1 MADGGPGDLNNVNS
15 LLGEIVQ
22 KLTQADSLT
31 RSIKGNSSGMGTGL
45 RGAASG
51 GGAIGVATGS
61 TNMMPQMQQVTFN
74 GETSDQAIVSRYKE
88 ASNFLNTA
96 LPKDSTTGIAL
107 AKIAGKTALGVAAAG
122 FMAAPTYQEVAGR
135 AANYFGASLA
145 GGPTWNTLAKSTESV
160 INGSFGMG
168 LSSTLGGSN
177 AAAIAASRGVT
188 PGSAQY
194 NSLMASVGGAARGMN
209 MANENATV
217 ALTGMTQGGMSANLY
232 AAGISTYDPATG
244 KARSTTQIFNQLYDR
259 MSMGQGKMTTEELNN
274 SIQGGMLGSQMRAM
288 GMSQDQQALF
298 SQVYRSRNSG
308 GSGDIAAMSGAG
320 NPLASKLGLVASET
334 NVLDAYT
341 QPVLK
346 GFEEAANVIKTQF
359 NPKLIDAAD
368 ALGRL
373 SGWAGALSES
383 RTGPAI
389 MAMIGTITAAI
400 SGLLGM
406 AATALA
412 ARIGVGALGAA
423 GGAAGASAFLPGAV
437 AGLAAGGVGY
447 VTGKGANALGDAVGA
462 SNTTTRLGGTLAGA
476 GAGAATGAALGLL
489 TGPFA
494 PLTSGAGAIIGS
506 IVGGIGGFLG
516 SGGSSSYHFGASFG
530 ATGGSSTP
538 ASPSTSAVSTPYGAS
553 GDMWGG
559 GKHTGDDYPQPIGTP
574 VTASLDGTV
583 INTNPGAD
591 YGKTV
596 ELDHGD
602 GYQTLYGHLS
612 EVLVSVGQKVIKGQ
626 VVGKSGDTGN
636 VTGPHLHYEVR
647 KGKNNP
653 VDPNQLKGNGAGVSA
668 SVSSELNPNV
678 SQMFG
683 SGDTTSL
690 LLGGPR
696 ASVQGGGSA
705 SSTSSA
711 GGTAGVILGTGDQQG
726 WATQFLSK
734 LGVPTTASNIQAMT
748 TWMAWE
754 GGHWKNSADYNPLNT
769 TLKTSQATGSL
780 ANTPGV
786 RRYASWDAGLDATIQ
801 TINNGRYGNILAA
814 LQAGNDSQAVIQAV
828 NSSPWGTNIKGGKSS
843 QSVAT
848 PSVGISNGGGGGVS
862 IVLNATFNGIEQVT
876 ADNIMKIVEEGLA
889 KVNQR
894 DARGR
899 Y

>member
-1 MADGGPGDLNNVNS
+1 MADNGPGDLNNVNS

-22 KLTQADSLT
+22 KLTQVDSLT
-31 RSIKGNSSGMGTGL
+31 RSVKGNSTGIGAGL

-51 GGAIGVATGS
+51 GGSIGVATGS

-135 AANYFGASLA
+135 AGNYFGASLA
-145 GGPTWNTLAKSTESV
+145 GGPNWNTLAKSTESV

-168 LSSTLGGSN
+168 LSSTLGGAN

-209 MANENATV
+209 MANENAAV

-232 AAGISTYDPATG
+232 AAGISTYDVATG
-244 KARSTTQIFNQLYDR
+244 KARSTTEIFNQMYDR
-259 MSMGQGKMTTEELNN
+259 MTMGQGKMTQEELNT
-274 SIQGGMLGSQMRAM
+274 SLQGGMFGSQMRAM
-288 GMSQDQQALF
+288 GMTEDQQRIFA
-298 SQVYRSRNSG
+298 QIARDRNSG
-308 GSGDIAAMSGAG
+308 GSGDLSKMSGAG

-341 QPVLK
+341 KPVLK
-346 GFEEAANVIKTQF
+346 GFEEAANVIETKF

-389 MAMIGTITAAI
+389 MAMIGTVTSAIT
-400 SGLLGM
+400 SLLGM
-406 AATALA
+406 AGVALA
-412 ARIGVGALGAA
+412 ARMGAGAVGAGAAGAVGLGTAAAGLGIGIAGGGVGYLAGSATKALGGNQFASTGVGIA
-423 GGAAGASAFLPGAV
+423 GGAAAGAAIGSIVPGIGTAIGAGIGAV
-437 AGLAAGGVGY
+437 AGG
-447 VTGKGANALGDAVGA
+447 
-462 SNTTTRLGGTLAGA
+462 LGG
-476 GAGAATGAALGLL
+476 
-489 TGPFA
+489 FF
-494 PLTSGAGAIIGS
+494 SNR
-506 IVGGIGGFLG
+506 
-516 SGGSSSYHFGASFG
+516 GGSSSYHFGASFG
-530 ATGGSSTP
+530 ATGGNSNP
-538 ASPSTSAVSTPYGAS
+538 ASPAPGAVGTGYGAT

-559 GKHTGDDYPQPIGTP
+559 GKHTGNDYPQPVGTP
-574 VTASLDGTV
+574 VYASLDGIV

-612 EVLVSVGQKVIKGQ
+612 EVLVSVGQKVTKGTIIA
-626 VVGKSGDTGN
+626 KSGDTGN

-653 VDPNQLKGNGAGVSA
+653 VNPDQLKNNGLGTALSA
-668 SVSSELNPNV
+668 SGSSELNPNV
-678 SQMFG
+678 AQMFG
-683 SGDTTSL
+683 SGDTASL
-690 LLGGPR
+690 LLGG
-696 ASVQGGGSA
+696 GSYMA
-705 SSTSSA
+705 NSSA
-711 GGTAGVILGTGDQQG
+711 TGVSGTSGATAGIILGTGDQQG

-734 LGVPTTASNIQAMT
+734 IGAPTTAANIQAMT
-748 TWMAWE
+748 TWMAYE
-754 GGHWKNSADYNPLNT
+754 GGHWKNSANYNPLNT
-769 TLKTSQATGSL
+769 TLQTSQSTGSM
-780 ANTPGV
+780 NSVGV
-786 RRYASWDAGLDATIQ
+786 QRYASWDSGLDATVQ
-801 TINNGRYGNILAA
+801 TIRNGKYGNILAA
-814 LQAGNDSQAVIQAV
+814 LQAGNDPQAVIQAI
-828 NSSPWGTNIKGGKSS
+828 NASPWGTNIKGGKSS

-848 PSVGISNGGGGGVS
+848 PSIGVSDGGGGNS
-862 IVLNATFNGIEQVT
+862 ITVNAYFNGIEQVT
-876 ADNIMKIVEEGLA
+876 ADNIMKIVEEGIA

-894 DARGR
+894 TAKGR

>member
-22 KLTQADSLT
+22 KLTQVDSLT
-31 RSIKGNSSGMGTGL
+31 RSVKGNSTGIGAGL
-45 RGAASG
+45 RGATSG
-51 GGAIGVATGS
+51 GGTIGVATGS

-88 ASNFLNTA
+88 AQNFLDKS

-135 AANYFGASLA
+135 AGNYFGASLA
-145 GGPTWNTLAKSTESV
+145 GGPNWNTLAKSTESV

-168 LSSTLGGSN
+168 LSSTLGGAN

-209 MANENATV
+209 MANENAAV

-232 AAGISTYDPATG
+232 AAGISTYDVATG
-244 KARSTTQIFNQLYDR
+244 KARSTTEIFNSMYDR
-259 MSMGQGKMTTEELNN
+259 MTMGQGKMTTEELNN
-274 SIQGGMLGSQMRAM
+274 SLQGGMLQSQMRAL

-298 SQVYRSRNSG
+298 AQIARSRNSG

-389 MAMIGTITAAI
+389 MAMIGTVTSAIT
-400 SGLLGM
+400 GLLGM
-406 AATALA
+406 AAGALA
-412 ARIGVGALGAA
+412 ARLGMGAL
-423 GGAAGASAFLPGAV
+423 
-437 AGLAAGGVGY
+437 
-447 VTGKGANALGDAVGA
+447 
-462 SNTTTRLGGTLAGA
+462 GA
-476 GAGAATGAALGLL
+476 GAGAA
-489 TGPFA
+489 
-494 PLTSGAGAIIGS
+494 GAGAVGLGTVAAGAGIVLAGGGVGYLAGSATKALGGNQLASTGMGIAGGAAAGAAIGS
-506 IVGGIGGFLG
+506 IVPGIGTAIGAGIGAVAGGLGGFF
-516 SGGSSSYHFGASFG
+516 SNRGGSSSYHFGASFG
-530 ATGGSSTP
+530 AKGGNSNPT
-538 ASPSTSAVSTPYGAS
+538 SPSPNAVGTGYGAT

-559 GKHTGDDYPQPIGTP
+559 GKHTGNDYPQPIGTP
-574 VTASLDGTV
+574 VYASLDGIV
-583 INTNPGAD
+583 INTNPGVD

-612 EVLVSVGQKVIKGQ
+612 EVLVSVGQKVTKGTI
-626 VVGKSGDTGN
+626 VGKSGDTGN

-653 VDPNQLKGNGAGVSA
+653 VNPDQLKNNGLGTALSA
-668 SVSSELNPNV
+668 SGSNELNPNV

-683 SGDTTSL
+683 SGDTASL
-690 LLGGPR
+690 LLGG
-696 ASVQGGGSA
+696 GSYMA
-705 SSTSSA
+705 SSAPGASTSSSA
-711 GGTAGVILGTGDQQG
+711 GGTAGLILGTGDQQG
-726 WATQFLSK
+726 WANQFLSK
-734 LGVPTTASNIQAMT
+734 LGVPVTASNLQAVT

-754 GGHWKNSADYNPLNT
+754 GGHWKNSAHNNPLNT
-769 TLKTSQATGSL
+769 TLKTSQSTGSM
-780 ANTPGV
+780 NSVGV
-786 RRYASWDAGLDATIQ
+786 QRYASWDAGLDATLQ
-801 TINNGRYGNILAA
+801 TIRNGRYGNILAA
-814 LQAGNDSQAVIQAV
+814 LQAGNDPQAVIQAI
-828 NSSPWGTNIKGGKSS
+828 NASPWGTTIKGGKSS

-848 PSVGISNGGGGGVS
+848 PSVGVSGGGGGMSV
-862 IVLNATFNGIEQVT
+862 VVNATFNGIEQVT

-889 KVNQR
+889 KVNHR
-894 DARGR
+894 DSRGR

>member
-1 MADGGPGDLNNVNS
+1 MADGGPGDLNNVNN
-15 LLGEIVQ
+15 LLGQIVQ

-31 RSIKGNSSGMGTGL
+31 RTIKGNSSGIGTGL

-51 GGAIGVATGS
+51 GGNIGVATGN
-61 TNMMPQMQQVTFN
+61 TNMMPQMQTVTFN
-74 GETSDQAIVSRYKE
+74 GETADQAIVSRYKE
-88 ASNFLNTA
+88 AHNFLDKS
-96 LPKDSTTGIAL
+96 LPKDSTTGLAL

-135 AANYFGASLA
+135 AGGYFGASLA
-145 GGPTWNTLAKSTESV
+145 GGPTWNTLSKSTESV

-168 LSSTLGGSN
+168 LSSTLGGAN

-209 MANENATV
+209 MANENAAV

-232 AAGISTYDPATG
+232 AAGISTYDVATG
-244 KARSTTQIFNQLYDR
+244 KARSTGEIFNQMYDR
-259 MSMGQGKMTTEELNN
+259 LTMGQGKMTTEELNN

-288 GMSQDQQALF
+288 GLSTDQQALF
-298 SQVYRSRNSG
+298 AQVARSRNAG
-308 GSGDIAAMSGAG
+308 GSGDIAGMTGSG

-389 MAMIGTITAAI
+389 MAMIGTITSAI
-400 SGLLGM
+400 TGLLSM
-406 AATALA
+406 AGA
-412 ARIGVGALGAA
+412 ALGA
-423 GGAAGASAFLPGAV
+423 
-437 AGLAAGGVGY
+437 
-447 VTGKGANALGDAVGA
+447 
-462 SNTTTRLGGTLAGA
+462 RLGMGALGA
-476 GAGAATGAALGLL
+476 GAGAA
-489 TGPFA
+489 
-494 PLTSGAGAIIGS
+494 GAGATLATVGTGLGIGLAGGGVGYLAGKGAKALGGNQLASTGAGIAGGAATGALIGS
-506 IVGGIGGFLG
+506 IVPGFGTAAGAVVGGVVGGIGGFF
-516 SGGSSSYHFGASFG
+516 SNRGGSSSYHFGASFG
-530 ATGGSSTP
+530 ATGGNSAPVSP
-538 ASPSTSAVSTPYGAS
+538 APGAVGTGYGAS

-574 VTASLDGTV
+574 VKASLDGV
-583 INTNPGAD
+583 IINTNPGSD

-596 ELDHGD
+596 EIDHGD

-612 EVLVSVGQKVIKGQ
+612 EVLVSVGQKVVRGQ
-626 VVGKSGDTGN
+626 IVAKSGDTGN

-653 VDPNQLKGNGAGVSA
+653 VNPDQLKSNGLGSALSA
-668 SVSSELNPNV
+668 SGSNDLNPNV
-678 SQMFG
+678 AQMFG
-683 SGDTTSL
+683 SGDTASL
-690 LLGGPR
+690 LLGGGSYMATSSSG
-696 ASVQGGGSA
+696 ASTS
-705 SSTSSA
+705 SSA
-711 GGTAGVILGTGDQQG
+711 GGTAGLILGTGDQQG
-726 WATQFLSK
+726 WANQFLSK
-734 LGVPTTASNIQAMT
+734 LGVPVTPSNLQAVT

-754 GGHWKNSADYNPLNT
+754 GGHWKNSANYNPLNT
-769 TLKTSQATGSL
+769 TLNTSQATGSM
-780 ANTPGV
+780 NSVGV
-786 RRYASWDAGLDATIQ
+786 KRYASWDAGLDATIQ

-814 LQAGNDSQAVIQAV
+814 LQAGNDPQAVIQAI

-848 PSVGISNGGGGGVS
+848 PSVGVSNNGGGGLSV
-862 IVLNATFNGIEQVT
+862 VVNATFNGIEQVT
-876 ADNIMKIVEEGLA
+876 ADNIMKIVEEGIA
-889 KVNQR
+889 KVAQR
-894 DARGR
+894 TARGS

>member
-1 MADGGPGDLNNVNS
+1 MADGGPGDLTNVNN

-31 RSIKGNSSGMGTGL
+31 RSIKGNSSGLGTGL

-74 GETSDQAIVSRYKE
+74 GETADQAIVSRYKE

-135 AANYFGASLA
+135 AGNYFGASLA
-145 GGPTWNTLAKSTESV
+145 GGPSWNTLAKSTESV

-168 LSSTLGGSN
+168 LSSTLGGAN

-194 NSLMASVGGAARGMN
+194 NSLMANIGGAARGMN
-209 MANENATV
+209 MANENAAV

-232 AAGISTYDPATG
+232 AAGISTYDVATG
-244 KARSTTQIFNQLYDR
+244 KARNTTEIFNQMYDR
-259 MSMGQGKMTTEELNN
+259 MTMGQGKMTTEELNN
-274 SIQGGMLGSQMRAM
+274 SLQGGMLSSQMRAL

-298 SQVYRSRNSG
+298 AQIARDRNAG
-308 GSGDIAAMSGAG
+308 GSGNIAAMSGAG

-341 QPVLK
+341 KPVLK

-389 MAMIGTITAAI
+389 MAMIGTITSAI
-400 SGLLGM
+400 TSLLTM
-406 AATALA
+406 AGVALA
-412 ARIGVGALGAA
+412 ARAGAGALGAGAA
-423 GGAAGASAFLPGAV
+423 GAGASAFLPGAV

-447 VTGKGANALGDAVGA
+447 VTGKGANALGNAVGA
-462 SNTTTRLGGTLAGA
+462 SSTTTRIGGTLAGA
-476 GAGAATGAALGLL
+476 GTGAAAGAAIGLL
-489 TGPFA
+489 GGPFA

-506 IVGGIGGFLG
+506 VIGGIGGFLG

-530 ATGGSSTP
+530 ATGGNSNPT
-538 ASPSTSAVSTPYGAS
+538 SPSPNAVGTGYGAT

-559 GKHTGDDYPQPIGTP
+559 GKHTGNDYPQPIGTP
-574 VTASLDGTV
+574 VYASLDGIV
-583 INTNPGAD
+583 INTNPGVD

-612 EVLVSVGQKVIKGQ
+612 EVLVSVGQKVTKGTI
-626 VVGKSGDTGN
+626 VGKSGDTGN

-653 VDPNQLKGNGAGVSA
+653 VNPDQLKNNGLGTALSA
-668 SVSSELNPNV
+668 SGSNDLNPNV
-678 SQMFG
+678 AQMFG
-683 SGDTTSL
+683 SGDTASL
-690 LLGGPR
+690 LLGGGSYM
-696 ASVQGGGSA
+696 ASGTGA
-705 SSTSSA
+705 STSSSA
-711 GGTAGVILGTGDQQG
+711 GGTAGLVLGTGDQQG
-726 WATQFLSK
+726 WANQFLSK
-734 LGVPTTASNIQAMT
+734 LGVPVTASNLQAVT

-754 GGHWKNSADYNPLNT
+754 GGHWKNSANYNPLNT
-769 TLKTSQATGSL
+769 TLKTSQSTGSM
-780 ANTPGV
+780 NSVGV
-786 RRYASWDAGLDATIQ
+786 QRYASWDAGLDATLQ
-801 TINNGRYGNILAA
+801 TIRNGRYGNILAA
-814 LQAGNDSQAVIQAV
+814 LQAGNDPQAVIQAI
-828 NSSPWGTNIKGGKSS
+828 NASPWGTNIKGGKST

-848 PSVGISNGGGGGVS
+848 PSVGVSNGGGGMSV
-862 IVLNATFNGIEQVT
+862 VVHANFNGIESVT
-876 ADNIMKIVEEGLA
+876 ADNIMKIVEEGIA
-889 KVNQR
+889 KVQHR
-894 DARGR
+894 EAKGR

>member
-1 MADGGPGDLNNVNS
+1 MADGGPGDLSNVNS

-31 RSIKGNSSGMGTGL
+31 RSIKSGSSGIGSGL

-88 ASNFLNTA
+88 AHNFLDKA
-96 LPKDSTTGIAL
+96 LPRDSTTGIAL

-135 AANYFGASLA
+135 AGNYFGASLA

-232 AAGISTYDPATG
+232 AAGISTYDVATG
-244 KARSTTQIFNQLYDR
+244 KARSTTEIFNQMYDR

-274 SIQGGMLGSQMRAM
+274 SLQGGMLQSQMRAL

-389 MAMIGTITAAI
+389 MAMIGTITSAI
-400 SGLLGM
+400 SSLLGM
-406 AATALA
+406 AGMALA
-412 ARIGVGALGAA
+412 ARLGMGAI
-423 GGAAGASAFLPGAV
+423 
-437 AGLAAGGVGY
+437 
-447 VTGKGANALGDAVGA
+447 
-462 SNTTTRLGGTLAGA
+462 GA
-476 GAGAATGAALGLL
+476 GAGATAAAGMSAAAIGGTVL
-489 TGPFA
+489 
-494 PLTSGAGAIIGS
+494 GAGAGGYLTGKGGKALGNALGTSAGVTRAGSTAAGAGIGAL
-506 IVGGIGGFLG
+506 IGTAIFPGVGSLIGAGVGAIGGFLG

-530 ATGGSSTP
+530 ATGGSSAPT
-538 ASPSTSAVSTPYGAS
+538 SPSPGAVGTPYGAT

-559 GKHTGDDYPQPIGTP
+559 GKHTGNDYPQPIGTP
-574 VTASLDGTV
+574 VYASLDGIV
-583 INTNPGAD
+583 ISTNPGPD

-612 EVLVSVGQKVIKGQ
+612 EVLVSVGQKVSKGTIIA
-626 VVGKSGDTGN
+626 KSGDTGN
-636 VTGPHLHYEVR
+636 VTGPHLHHEVR

-653 VDPNQLKGNGAGVSA
+653 VDPNQLKGNGGGVSVSA
-668 SVSSELNPNV
+668 SSELNPNV

-683 SGDTTSL
+683 SGDTASL

-696 ASVQGGGSA
+696 ANIQGGGGATTS
-705 SSTSSA
+705 SSA

-726 WATQFLSK
+726 WASQFLSK
-734 LGVPTTASNIQAMT
+734 LGVPTTASNLQAVT

-754 GGHWKNSADYNPLNT
+754 GGHWKNSAHNNPLNT
-769 TLKTSQATGSL
+769 TLKTSQSTGSM
-780 ANTPGV
+780 NSVGV
-786 RRYASWDAGLDATIQ
+786 QRYASWDSGLDATIQ

-814 LQAGNDSQAVIQAV
+814 LQAGNDTQAVIAAV
-828 NSSPWGTNIKGGKSS
+828 NASPWGTNIKGGKSS

-848 PSVGISNGGGGGVS
+848 PSVGVSNNGGGGVS

-889 KVNQR
+889 KVAHR
-894 DARGR
+894 DSRGR

>member
-22 KLTQADSLT
+22 KLTQVDSLT
-31 RSIKGNSSGMGTGL
+31 RSVKGNSTGIGAGL
-45 RGAASG
+45 RGATSG
-51 GGAIGVATGS
+51 GGTIGVATGS

-88 ASNFLNTA
+88 AQNFLDKS

-135 AANYFGASLA
+135 AGNYFGASLA
-145 GGPTWNTLAKSTESV
+145 GGPNWNTLAKSTESV

-168 LSSTLGGSN
+168 LSSTLGGAN

-209 MANENATV
+209 MANENSAV

-232 AAGISTYDPATG
+232 AAGISTYDVATG
-244 KARSTTQIFNQLYDR
+244 KARNTTEIFNQMYDR
-259 MSMGQGKMTTEELNN
+259 MTMGQGKMTTEELNN
-274 SIQGGMLGSQMRAM
+274 SLQGGMLQSQMRAL
-288 GMSQDQQALF
+288 GMSQDQQAIF
-298 SQVYRSRNSG
+298 AQIARSRNSG

-389 MAMIGTITAAI
+389 MAMIGTVTAAI

-412 ARIGVGALGAA
+412 ARLGMGALGAGA
-423 GGAAGASAFLPGAV
+423 GAAGASAFLPGAA

-447 VTGKGANALGDAVGA
+447 VTGKGANALGNAVGA
-462 SNTTTRLGGTLAGA
+462 SNTTTRVGGTLAGA

-489 TGPFA
+489 GGPFA
-494 PLTSGAGAIIGS
+494 PLTSSAGAVIGT

-530 ATGGSSTP
+530 ATGGNSNPT
-538 ASPSTSAVSTPYGAS
+538 SPSPNAVGTGYGAT

-559 GKHTGDDYPQPIGTP
+559 GKHTGNDYPQPIGTP
-574 VTASLDGTV
+574 VYASLDGIV
-583 INTNPGAD
+583 INTNPGVD

-612 EVLVSVGQKVIKGQ
+612 EVLVSVGQKVTKGTI
-626 VVGKSGDTGN
+626 VGKSGDTGN

-653 VDPNQLKGNGAGVSA
+653 VNPEQLKNNGLGTALSA
-668 SVSSELNPNV
+668 SGSNELNPNV
-678 SQMFG
+678 AQMFG

-690 LLGGPR
+690 LLGG
-696 ASVQGGGSA
+696 GSYMA
-705 SSTSSA
+705 SSAAGASTSSSA
-711 GGTAGVILGTGDQQG
+711 GGTAGIILGTGDQQG
-726 WATQFLSK
+726 WANQFLSK
-734 LGVPTTASNIQAMT
+734 LGVPVTASNIQAVT

-754 GGHWKNSADYNPLNT
+754 GGHWKNSAHNNPLNT
-769 TLKTSQATGSL
+769 TLKTSQSTGSM
-780 ANTPGV
+780 NSVGV
-786 RRYASWDAGLDATIQ
+786 QRYASWDAGLDATLQ
-801 TINNGRYGNILAA
+801 TIRNGRYGNILAA
-814 LQAGNDSQAVIQAV
+814 LQAGNDPQAVIQAV
-828 NSSPWGTNIKGGKSS
+828 NASPWGTTIKGGKSS

-848 PSVGISNGGGGGVS
+848 PSVGVSGGGGGMSV
-862 IVLNATFNGIEQVT
+862 VVNATFNGIEQVT

-889 KVNQR
+889 KVNHR
-894 DARGR
+894 DSRGR

>member
-1 MADGGPGDLNNVNS
+1 MADNGPGDLNNVNS

-22 KLTQADSLT
+22 KLTQVDSLT
-31 RSIKGNSSGMGTGL
+31 RSVKGNSTGIGAGL

-51 GGAIGVATGS
+51 GGSIGVATGS

-135 AANYFGASLA
+135 AGNYFGASLA
-145 GGPTWNTLAKSTESV
+145 GGPNWNTLAKSTESV

-168 LSSTLGGSN
+168 LSSTLGGAN

-209 MANENATV
+209 MANENAAV

-232 AAGISTYDPATG
+232 AAGISTYNVATG
-244 KARSTTQIFNQLYDR
+244 KARSTTEIFNQMYDR
-259 MSMGQGKMTTEELNN
+259 MTMGQGKMTQEELNT
-274 SIQGGMLGSQMRAM
+274 SLQGGMFGSQMRAM
-288 GMSQDQQALF
+288 GMTEDQQRIFA
-298 SQVYRSRNSG
+298 QIARDRNSG
-308 GSGDIAAMSGAG
+308 GSGDLSKMSGAG

-341 QPVLK
+341 KPVLK
-346 GFEEAANVIKTQF
+346 GFEEAANVIETKF

-389 MAMIGTITAAI
+389 MAMIGTVTAAI
-400 SGLLGM
+400 TSLLSM
-406 AATALA
+406 AGVALA
-412 ARIGVGALGAA
+412 ARAGASAVGA
-423 GGAAGASAFLPGAV
+423 GAAGASAFLPGAV

-447 VTGKGANALGDAVGA
+447 VTGKGANALGNAVGA
-462 SNTTTRLGGTLAGA
+462 SNTTTRIGGTLAGA
-476 GAGAATGAALGLL
+476 GAGAATGAAIGLL
-489 TGPFA
+489 GGPFA

-506 IVGGIGGFLG
+506 VVGGIGGFLG
-516 SGGSSSYHFGASFG
+516 SGGGSSSYHFGASFG
-530 ATGGSSTP
+530 ATGGNSNP
-538 ASPSTSAVSTPYGAS
+538 ASPAPGAVGTGYGAT

-559 GKHTGDDYPQPIGTP
+559 GKHTGNDYPQPVGTP
-574 VTASLDGTV
+574 VYASLDGIV

-612 EVLVSVGQKVIKGQ
+612 EVFVSVGQKVTKGT
-626 VVGKSGDTGN
+626 VIAKSGDTGN

-653 VDPNQLKGNGAGVSA
+653 VNPDQLKNNGLGTALSA
-668 SVSSELNPNV
+668 SGSSELNPNV
-678 SQMFG
+678 AQMFG
-683 SGDTTSL
+683 SGDTASL
-690 LLGGPR
+690 LLGG
-696 ASVQGGGSA
+696 GSYMA
-705 SSTSSA
+705 NSSA
-711 GGTAGVILGTGDQQG
+711 TGVSGTSGATAGIILGTGDQQG

-734 LGVPTTASNIQAMT
+734 IGAPTTAANIQAMT
-748 TWMAWE
+748 TWMAYE
-754 GGHWKNSADYNPLNT
+754 GGHWKNSANYNPLNT
-769 TLKTSQATGSL
+769 TLQTSQSTGSM
-780 ANTPGV
+780 NSVGV
-786 RRYASWDAGLDATIQ
+786 QRYASWDSGLDATVQ
-801 TINNGRYGNILAA
+801 TIRNGKYGNILAA
-814 LQAGNDSQAVIQAV
+814 LQAGNDPQAVIQAI
-828 NSSPWGTNIKGGKSS
+828 NASPWGTHIKGGKSS

-848 PSVGISNGGGGGVS
+848 PSIGISDGGVGNS
-862 IVLNATFNGIEQVT
+862 ITVNAYFNGIEQVT
-876 ADNIMKIVEEGLA
+876 ADNIMKIVEEGIA
-889 KVNQR
+889 KVNER
-894 DARGR
+894 TAKGR